1 MLASCKNEEERLKTA
16 KLIRPILRGR
26 DIRRNGYDWAGLY
39 IILTHNG
46 YVNEAGNYTNRID
59 INHFPALK
67 EWFDNGNWNTKS
79 EKGSNQKRL
88 AARTDKGNTPYNL
101 RDCTYMDDFSQQKI
115 IYPETTQSAR
125 FYYDLEGYMAEK
137 TCFIMT
143 GKYLK
148 YISSTLS
155 STIFE
160 FAYKRLFSS
169 IALGENGY
177 QYNKHALEKLPIA
190 STDIDKT
197 LSEIEIKEIYQLT
210 DEEMNFISSSVNS

>member
-1 MLASCKNEEERLKTA
+1 MAYYGFHKDIKDYPAVFDHLK
-16 KLIRPILRGR
+16 KYEVQLKKRGQVR
-26 DIRRNGYDWAGLY
+26 YTSSGKPKIGADFPGQHHWLELDNNPRR
-39 IILTHNG
+39 
-46 YVNEAGNYTNRID
+46 E
-59 INHFPALK
+59 
-67 EWFDNGNWNTKS
+67 
-79 EKGSNQKRL
+79 
-88 AARTDKGNTPYNL
+88 
-101 RDCTYMDDFSQQKI
+101 YMDDFSQQKI

-125 FYYDLEGYMAEK
+125 FYYDLEEYMVEK

-143 GKYLK
+143 GKYLR

-190 STDIDKT
+190 TTNIDKT

-210 DEEMNFISSSVNS
+210 DEEMNFISSSVKL